1 MPLPHC
7 LNRLLEEDENSVKII
22 VLFDITPAVTYLLIL
37 LLMTCLVC
45 LGEYFSQLLPLK
57 KKKMVKMGFRKRK
70 YTIMLLSW
78 LKKKLMTS
86 RSVLGLFLL
95 HGIIF
100 AVMYQHLKEKGDGAL
115 ILCNITQGVSKFI
128 MSLRHPVYGH

>member
-45 LGEYFSQLLPLK
+45 LGEYFSQLLKK
-57 KKKMVKMGFRKRK
+57 KKKMVKMVFRKRK
-70 YTIMLLSW
+70 YIMMSLSW
-78 LKKKLMTS
+78 LKKKLMAS

-95 HGIIF
+95 HGVIF

-115 ILCNITQGVSKFI
+115 ILCNIIQGVSNFI